1 MSNASYGI
9 TTSDTLRGIIRDLEL
24 NPLFVTLTGVH
35 LYGFPSADSDY
46 DLRGA
51 WVLPLRSII
60 GLQKP
65 DETITR
71 LSMER
76 GLLVDI
82 VLHDIGKYMQLMANA
97 NGSILEEVFSPHV
110 LLGEEVAAQM
120 RELAQGCLVRRLYY
134 HYNGFARNQIAK
146 FWSQEPKRVKTL
158 LYIYRILMTGIRV
171 LETGV
176 IESHLPTLNQTFAL
190 PFIPRLIA
198 AKVEE
203 LSPIEGEDWELHQ
216 RTIGQL
222 QSRLRRAY
230 RHSPL
235 PNQPRNLPEI
245 EAYLVQLRLTHG
257 CTACD
262 V

>member
-1 MSNASYGI
+1 MSNVSYGI
-9 TTSDTLRGIIRDLEL
+9 TTSDTLCDIIRDLEL

-60 GLQKP
+60 GLQQP

-71 LSMER
+71 LTTER
-76 GLLVDI
+76 GLLLDV
-82 VLHDIGKYMQLMANA
+82 VLHDIGKYMQLMANTNA
-97 NGSILEEVFSPHV
+97 SILEEVFSPHV
-110 LLGEEVAAQM
+110 LLGEEIVARM
-120 RELAQGCLVRRLYY
+120 RDLAQVCIVRRLYY
-134 HYNGFARNQIAK
+134 HYNGFARSQIAK
-146 FWSQEPKRVKTL
+146 FRSQEPKRVKTL
-158 LYIYRILMTGIRV
+158 LYIYRILMTGIHV
-171 LETGV
+171 LETG
-176 IESHLPTLNQTFAL
+176 ILESHLPTLNQIFAL

-203 LSPIEGEDWELHQ
+203 LSPIEGEDWDMHQ
-216 RTIGQL
+216 QAIGQL
-222 QSRLRRAY
+222 QLRLKRAY

-235 PNQPRNLPEI
+235 PSHPRNLAEL
-245 EAYLVQLRLTHG
+245 EAYLVQLRLMYG
-257 CTACD
+257 LPAAG